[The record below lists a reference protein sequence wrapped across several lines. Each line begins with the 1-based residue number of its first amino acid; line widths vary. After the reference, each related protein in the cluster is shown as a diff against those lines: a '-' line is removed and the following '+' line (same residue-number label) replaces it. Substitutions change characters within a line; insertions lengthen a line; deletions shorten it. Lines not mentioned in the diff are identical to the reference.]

1 MDASTVP
8 TSAVPEAMAMRSLSP
23 IQRAYLVGDQEGLEL
38 RGPARYY
45 LPCDIEPA
53 HVAGLEQRLR
63 DMARR
68 HAILRAG
75 VGTDLDLVIRPPDD
89 ADRLT
94 IDTRSTSDDDFAEAN
109 EAVRREL
116 TDDAFEFGPWPQ
128 LRITVVHSPRRARL
142 HLIYALWMMDAA
154 GLEIF
159 LAALVG
165 AGLPEAADGPAAT
178 RRDRTERDERYW
190 RARAGTLPGPVE
202 LPLRPE
208 WRHAGRRV
216 NHRTLLLDPTEGRQ
230 VARIATERGLTPAT
244 VYLAVYGTVLA
255 RLGGGVE
262 HAITVL
268 HSSRSVGAGSGAGGS
283 STADPIGNFGTT
295 MPLEIPAPGASSF
308 ADLARA
314 IQTRSLSHAVHGS
327 LGGAR
332 IARLTD
338 PDGAPDRLPYPFAF
352 TAFNTDDR
360 AEAGRGLRRRWDD
373 VQLRVPQV
381 LIDHQAALDADGT
394 IRLGFDWRTD
404 AFDTGFPEDLVES
417 YRGLIQALILD
428 AGAWDAPLSEAL
440 GAQRD
445 RQEPL
450 HERVLRTAAAYPD
463 RPAVHDDD
471 GTLTYRELI
480 ARAAA
485 AADLLRSAG
494 ADVGDRVAVHLP
506 RGAGQVVAELGVL
519 MAGCVFVP
527 IDVATPPGRLDAIAR
542 RARLR
547 FAFTASAAEWSRVGV
562 SSLTIPDSD
571 PPTEG
576 EIELHV
582 SCPTAYVI
590 FTSGSTGEPKG
601 VVISHAA
608 VLATLDA
615 VNEEFAVGL
624 DDSVLSVSSIGF
636 DLSVYDVFGPLL
648 RGGSVVMLSEEAG
661 RSPAGWIE
669 WIQRHGVTLWN
680 SAPALAALLA
690 QEGAAVPSVR
700 AFLLSGDWIPL
711 TLPERLQRLAPGAE
725 VISLGG
731 ATEGAVWS
739 IFHRI
744 TPADCAGRSIPYG
757 RPLPG
762 QGVLV
767 LDAAL
772 RACSDW
778 HIGELY
784 IAGAGVADGYENDP
798 ERTDAAFL
806 RHPDHGRI
814 YRTGDRGRRLPGGVI
829 EFLGRTDT
837 QVKLNGH
844 RVELGEIESVLCGVV
859 GVHRCAVIVQAA
871 QRGAR
876 LAAFVVLDADAPADW
891 RLTASTALRDALPSY
906 MVPDAII
913 ELDDLPLT
921 SNGKLDRRRLAALSD
936 AGDVA
941 AVDGANENPD
951 GIGSE
956 SGPEDPYAYEVAACW
971 KSVLGHPP
979 GRGSFFDDG
988 GSSYDAIRLLSMLRS
1003 AYGHDVPY
1011 GRFMAE
1017 PTAAGLARHCRERAT
1032 SDSGIWVLT
1041 PRPAAAPRLRVV
1053 LFPPVGGGVSCYAGL
1068 VRRLDEN
1075 AGVQLIGFDGPAF
1088 AQDASPAPALA
1099 DLARRCLDELPIEAL
1114 AGEAADSAART
1125 DVNAAADP
1133 ADAAQLVFAGW
1144 SFGGALAVEAARLCP
1159 VPVARVVVIDTPAP
1173 AADPETDAA
1182 IEPTLGG
1189 FLSDI
1194 RQTSSIELDPER
1206 ALADPA
1212 MAARFAVYQQNLRL
1226 LNAWAPQPTTIPVHH
1241 LRAADAPV
1249 EDWQDWDRVAP
1260 IARSAVLGGGHF
1272 DVFSDANL
1280 ATVIHAIEGERP

>member
-1 MDASTVP
+1 
-8 TSAVPEAMAMRSLSP
+8 MRAPVLSP

-45 LPCDIEPA
+45 LPCDLDPA

-63 DMARR
+63 DLARR
-68 HAILRAG
+68 HPILRAG

-94 IDTRSTSDDDFAEAN
+94 IDARSTSDDDFAAAN

-116 TDDAFEFGPWPQ
+116 TDDAFEFASWPQ

-142 HLIYALWMMDAA
+142 HLVYALWMMDAA
-154 GLEIF
+154 ALEIF

-165 AGLPEAADGPAAT
+165 AGLPEVADSPAT
-178 RRDRTERDERYW
+178 MRRDRTERDERYW

-216 NHRTLLLDPTEGRQ
+216 NHRTVRLEPAEGQRI
-230 VARIATERGLTPAT
+230 ARIAAEHGLTPAT
-244 VYLAVYGTVLA
+244 VYLAVYGIVLA

-262 HAITVL
+262 HTITVL
-268 HSSRSVGAGSGAGGS
+268 QSSRSVSGSNSGSSGSG

-295 MPLEIPAPGASSF
+295 MPLEFPAPGVSSF
-308 ADLARA
+308 ADLARS
-314 IQTRSLSHAVHGS
+314 IQARSLSHAVHGS

-332 IARLTD
+332 IARLAD
-338 PDGAPDRLPYPFAF
+338 PDGAPDRLRYPFAF
-352 TAFNTDDR
+352 TAFTTDDR
-360 AEAGRGLRRRWDD
+360 AEAERGLRRRWQD

-381 LIDHQAALDADGT
+381 LIDHQAALDVNGSV
-394 IRLGFDWRTD
+394 RLGFDWRTD
-404 AFDTGFPEDLVES
+404 AFDPGFPDYLVES
-417 YRGLIQALILD
+417 CRALIRALVRD
-428 AGAWDAPLSEAL
+428 AGAWDAPLSEEL
-440 GAQRD
+440 GAQPD
-445 RQEPL
+445 RHEPL

-480 ARAAA
+480 GRATA
-485 AADLLRSAG
+485 AADLLRSSG

-527 IDVATPPGRLDAIAR
+527 IDVATPPGRIDAITR

-547 FAFTASAAEWSRVGV
+547 FAFAASAADWTPLGV
-562 SSLTIPDSD
+562 RPLTLPD
-571 PPTEG
+571 PPADDEPVPVPVP
-576 EIELHV
+576 EPERELRAA
-582 SCPTAYVI
+582 CPTAYVI

-615 VNEEFAVGL
+615 VNDEFGVGP

-669 WIQRHGVTLWN
+669 RIQRHGVTLWN

-700 AFLLSGDWIPL
+700 AFLLSGDWIPPA
-711 TLPERLQRLAPGAE
+711 LPERLQRLAPGAE

-739 IFHRI
+739 IFHRVV
-744 TPADCAGRSIPYG
+744 PADRAGRSIPYG
-757 RPLPG
+757 RALPG
-762 QGVLV
+762 QDVLV

-772 RACSDW
+772 RPCPDW

-798 ERTDAAFL
+798 ERTEAAFL
-806 RHPDHGRI
+806 QHPDHGRI

-844 RVELGEIESVLCGVV
+844 RVELGEIESVLCGVA

-871 QRGAR
+871 DRGAR
-876 LAAFVVLDADAPADW
+876 LVAFVVLDADAPANW
-891 RLTASTALRDALPSY
+891 RASASAALRDALPSY
-906 MVPDAII
+906 MVPDAIV
-913 ELDDLPLT
+913 ELEDLPLT
-921 SNGKLDRRRLAALSD
+921 SNGKLDRRRLAALPTP
-936 AGDVA
+936 AGDGGA
-941 AVDGANENPD
+941 TAGEANENTD
-951 GIGSE
+951 GFEFGP
-956 SGPEDPYAYEVAACW
+956 GPEDPYAYDVAACW

-979 GRGSFFDDG
+979 GRRGFFDEG

-1032 SDSGIWVLT
+1032 STSGIWVLT

-1075 AGVQLIGFDGPAF
+1075 AGAQLIGFDRPAF
-1088 AQDASPAPALA
+1088 AQDLPSTPALA
-1099 DLARRCLDELPIEAL
+1099 DLARRCLDELPTQVL
-1114 AGEAADSAART
+1114 APETTASGDAAR
-1125 DVNAAADP
+1125 
-1133 ADAAQLVFAGW
+1133 LVFAGW
-1144 SFGGALAVEAARLCP
+1144 SFGGALAVEAARLCST
-1159 VPVARVVVIDTPAP
+1159 PVARVVVIDSPAP
-1173 AADPETDAA
+1173 PASSVPPAPPADPGAHAA
-1182 IEPTLGG
+1182 PEPTLAG

-1194 RQTSSIELDPER
+1194 RQTSGIELDPER

-1226 LNAWAPQPTTIPVHH
+1226 LNAWAPQPTTVPVHH
-1241 LRAADAPV
+1241 LRAADAPA
-1249 EDWQDWDRVAP
+1249 EDWRGWSSVAP
-1260 IARSAVLGGGHF
+1260 IAQSAVLAGGHF

-1280 ATVIHAIEGERP
+1280 STVIRAIEGEQP